1 MLFRRVPMTRSEV
14 LLTQSK
20 YYPRALKGTFPT
32 RPEFFSVDPS
42 KFDIRVGTRM
52 DFSVVISEG
61 IKTVAEQTEEYG
73 REYSIMFY
81 GEDTPHGYYFD
92 NFYAQ
97 RAMSAGAFYT
107 PKQKAWT
114 DKCLARK
121 KGEVIYGHTHVA
133 KGSVYNNFS
142 LTDLHYYIK
151 RALETKRDVYA
162 MLITKDSYTI
172 IMYSYKE
179 HEFFR
184 VLD

>member
-1 MLFRRVPMTRSEV
+1 MTQSEV
-14 LLTQSK
+14 LLTKSK
-20 YYPRALKGTFPT
+20 YYPRALKGIFPT

-42 KFDIRVGTRM
+42 NFETLRGKRM

-61 IKTVAEQTEEYG
+61 IKTVADQTEQYG

-81 GEDTPHGYYFD
+81 GENTPYGYYFD
-92 NFYAQ
+92 NFFAQ
-97 RAMSAGAFYT
+97 RAMREGAFYT

-114 DKCLARK
+114 DKCLSRR

-133 KGSVYNNFS
+133 KGSVYNKFS
-142 LTDLHYYIK
+142 LTDLNYYIK
-151 RALETKRDVYA
+151 RSLETKRDVYA
-162 MLITKDSYTI
+162 MLITKDGYTI

-184 VLD
+184 VLN